1 MDFLN
6 ILYII
11 LGIIASAIAI
21 ITGVVAVV
29 KIAKNFYTRP
39 QQKNIPLIYI
49 PDSIKKQGKAKIK
62 RIWVSTL
69 LAFIIV
75 LTSIAGF
82 GLFRLASDNIHAY
95 ATRTAQSNATAS
107 ANTPQA
113 IYNRITSSSPVLD
126 DPLSKNDS
134 YKWQEYTDPG
144 GFGCIITGGAYH
156 IYLQPY
162 AYLVCIAEY
171 TNFSNFAY
179 QVQMTIIR
187 GESGGIVFRVVD
199 FNTNKFYYFYISSDG
214 TYALALS
221 RDEHSSHDRLLRSG
235 SSSFIKRGLKQSN
248 LIAVV
253 ASGSNIYLYVNKQYV
268 TSVRDSTYSSGQI
281 GVYATDITA
290 PTEVAFSHAQVWNA

>member
-6 ILYII
+6 ILSII
-11 LGIIASAIAI
+11 LGIIASAIVI
-21 ITGVVAVV
+21 ITGVVAAVRTS
-29 KIAKNFYTRP
+29 YTQP
-39 QQKNIPLIYI
+39 QQKNAPPIYI
-49 PDSIKKQGKAKIK
+49 PDSIKKHGKSKTK
-62 RIWVSTL
+62 RIWVPTIF
-69 LAFIIV
+69 AFIIIV
-75 LTSIAGF
+75 AITASF
-82 GLFRLASDNIHAY
+82 VLFRLASKNNLAS
-95 ATRTAQSNATAS
+95 ATRSAQSTATS
-107 ANTPQA
+107 VNTPQA
-113 IYNRITSSSPVLD
+113 IYSRVTSSSPVFD

-144 GFGCIITGGAYH
+144 GFGCIFTGESYH

-162 AYLVCIAEY
+162 ANLVCIAEF
-171 TNFSNFAY
+171 TNFSDFAY

-199 FNTNKFYYFYISSDG
+199 FNTSKFYYFYISPDG

-268 TSVRDSTYSSGQI
+268 TSVSDSTYSSGQI
-281 GVYATDITA
+281 GVYAIDITA
-290 PTEVAFSHAQVWNA
+290 PTEVAFSHAQVWNV

>member
-6 ILYII
+6 ILSII

-21 ITGVVAVV
+21 FTAVVAAV
-29 KIAKNFYTRP
+29 KIAKNFYARSK
-39 QQKNIPLIYI
+39 QKHTSLIYI
-49 PDSIKKQGKAKIK
+49 PDPIKKQDKSKIK
-62 RIWVSTL
+62 RIWVSTIF
-69 LAFIIV
+69 AFIII

-82 GLFRLASDNIHAY
+82 SLLRLASDNIHAH
-95 ATRTAQSNATAS
+95 ATRTAQSATAS
-107 ANTPQA
+107 SNTPQA
-113 IYNRITSSSPVLD
+113 IYNRITNSSPVLD
-126 DPLSKNDS
+126 DPLSKNDI
-134 YKWQEYTDPG
+134 YKWQEYTNPG
-144 GFGCIITGGAYH
+144 GFGCIITGGSYH

-162 AYLVCIAEY
+162 ANLVCIAEY

-199 FNTNKFYYFYISSDG
+199 FNTNKYYYFYISSDG

-248 LIAVV
+248 LVAVV
-253 ASGSNIYLYVNKQYV
+253 ASGSNIYIYVNKQYV
-268 TSVRDSTYSSGQI
+268 TSVSDNTYSSGQI
-281 GVYATDITA
+281 GVYAIDITT
-290 PTEVAFSHAQVWNA
+290 PTEVAFSHAQVWNV